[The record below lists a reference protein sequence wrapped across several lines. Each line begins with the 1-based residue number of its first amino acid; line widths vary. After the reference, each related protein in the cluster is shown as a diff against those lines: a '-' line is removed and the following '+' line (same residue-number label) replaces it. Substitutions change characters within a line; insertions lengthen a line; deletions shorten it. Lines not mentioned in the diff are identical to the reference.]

1 MRSTLDV
8 AIRINGKVEGV
19 LFLERMEPSH
29 WSDGDIQIASQV
41 ADQLALI
48 LATRNVYEKE
58 EKLALLLNA
67 AERSEQITM
76 LINLKTELVEYV
88 NQAHEAITGQ
98 CKTNVIGRSLQ
109 ELSFVTQYPKEAK
122 IGLAKLKQG
131 LVVKG
136 KSQLLKLDNSV
147 CWVRYSIKQFI
158 TDRGNHFSLI
168 NAEDCSEEH
177 QYNLELERLAW
188 RCHLTDLYNRTYFTK
203 ELEKVSVGHLLLI
216 DLRGFKRFNDTY
228 GHDNGDLLL
237 VEIARR
243 LKHFAKVND
252 TEQFARVGSDE
263 FAIILPELTQD
274 ELAYRTSKLYCQL
287 TQPVTVGLEQ
297 IEPKPALAI
306 VDIKKVE
313 ANFLPLACA
322 DIALQYAKNKQGD
335 AIQIFNNALLNT
347 FKENAEIERDLQ
359 KALRG
364 SEFELYYQP
373 IKDLQKKSYIGAE
386 ALIRWNH
393 PKKGVL
399 YPGAFIEIAEKTGHI
414 NAIGAWVLE
423 TACKQL
429 NLWQRQNVNLSMH
442 VNVAARQ
449 FFSGNLY
456 VQVWD
461 LITRYRLKQG
471 SLILEITETDSM
483 EDIKHAINL
492 CKELKEL
499 GVGLAIDDFGTG
511 YSSMRYLKQFPICKL
526 KIDRS
531 FISDL
536 SISHESQEIVS
547 AIIAMATALNIS
559 LTAEGVETKEQE
571 IFLTENHCH
580 QAQGFLYSPA
590 LRGCEC
596 RQFFIKQDNSYER
609 SLLV

>member
-1 MRSTLDV
+1 MKKRKYQRLLELIVNSEAKQEGNFHKMAQMAAELLCQHLLVTHVGVVTISCEDNQINHIANYGHISPGGFLRPVPNLCPNYIIELVNKRLIDAFDTCHDPRLCELAFGYFVPRGVRSTLDV
-8 AIRINGKVEGV
+8 AIRINGKVEAV

-67 AERSEQITM
+67 AEHCEQITM

-88 NQAHEAITGQ
+88 KQAHEAITGQ

-109 ELSFVTQYPKEAK
+109 ELSFVTQYPKETK

-158 TDRGNHFSLI
+158 TDRGNHFALI

-274 ELAYRTSKLYCQL
+274 ELAYRTSKLYRQL

-414 NAIGAWVLE
+414 NAIGA
-423 TACKQL
+423 
-429 NLWQRQNVNLSMH
+429 
-442 VNVAARQ
+442 
-449 FFSGNLY
+449 
-456 VQVWD
+456 
-461 LITRYRLKQG
+461 
-471 SLILEITETDSM
+471 
-483 EDIKHAINL
+483 
-492 CKELKEL
+492 
-499 GVGLAIDDFGTG
+499 
-511 YSSMRYLKQFPICKL
+511 
-526 KIDRS
+526 
-531 FISDL
+531 
-536 SISHESQEIVS
+536 
-547 AIIAMATALNIS
+547 
-559 LTAEGVETKEQE
+559 
-571 IFLTENHCH
+571 
-580 QAQGFLYSPA
+580 
-590 LRGCEC
+590 
-596 RQFFIKQDNSYER
+596 
-609 SLLV
+609 